1 MNNTMT
7 DLNDSVGSLRNK
19 DELIQQML
27 DRISALEKRPDE
39 TKQML
44 AEYARNW
51 DSLNSVLDG
60 LRTNQTN
67 VNGKLVNLMQDVLKT
82 VHDKRIVIDNQ
93 VLREI
98 EGFIQATTGFNL
110 RSYIAKVQ
118 ADAINSQFE
127 ALRTSVKQNTDNV
140 SKEVK
145 KLTEAQNERIRA
157 TDKTGEHIQR
167 LASNMKLL
175 WTAFFVLALV
185 QVFTI
190 SLINVNSLIKHPFM
204 AVFSLVIVAVIG
216 IIIFLIN
223 KKNRDSDSNGY

>member
-1 MNNTMT
+1 MT